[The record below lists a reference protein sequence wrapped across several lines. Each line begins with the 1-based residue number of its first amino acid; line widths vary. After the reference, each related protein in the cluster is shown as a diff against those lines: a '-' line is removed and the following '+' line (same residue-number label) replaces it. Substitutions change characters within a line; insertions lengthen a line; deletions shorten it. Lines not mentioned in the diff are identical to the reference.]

1 MHRFAAERRRM
12 VDLQIEGRGLVDPRL
27 LQAFMD
33 VPRHIFVPPTSRN
46 WAYDDCPLPIG
57 WGQTI
62 SQPYIVALM
71 TSLVDVRGTDRV
83 LEVGT
88 GSGYQAAILGR
99 LAGEVHTV
107 ELIPELAR
115 RAQRRLGRLG
125 YRNVHVHPSDG
136 SLGWPA
142 ASPYSAILVTAAS
155 PAVPAPLRG
164 QLGDNGRMV
173 IPLDSRDGYQ
183 TMVLI
188 RCQGGETTE
197 RSIASVAFV
206 PLRGRYGRRGP

>member
-1 MHRFAAERRRM
+1 MARFAAERRRM
-12 VDLQIEGRGLVDPRL
+12 AELQIQGRGLSDRRL
-27 LQAFMD
+27 LQAFID
-33 VPRHIFVPPTSRN
+33 VPRHIFVPPPSRN

-71 TSLVDVRGTDRV
+71 TSLVEVQASDRV

-115 RAQRRLGRLG
+115 SAQRRLARLG
-125 YRNVHVHPSDG
+125 CSNVYVHQSDG
-136 SLGWPA
+136 SLGWVA
-142 ASPYSAILVTAAS
+142 ASPYSAIVVTAAS
-155 PAVPAPLRG
+155 PDVPSPLRR
-164 QLGDNGRMV
+164 QLEDGGRMV
-173 IPLDSRDGYQ
+173 IPVDSRLGYQ
-183 TMVLI
+183 TLLLI
-188 RCQGGETTE
+188 RCRGGETTE

-206 PLRGRYGRRGP
+206 PLRGKYGRRGL